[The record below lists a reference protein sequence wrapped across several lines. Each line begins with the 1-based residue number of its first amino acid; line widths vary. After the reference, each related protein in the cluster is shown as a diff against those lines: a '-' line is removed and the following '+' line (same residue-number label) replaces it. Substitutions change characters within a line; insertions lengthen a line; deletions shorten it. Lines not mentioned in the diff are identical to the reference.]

1 MGIFE
6 HFPYTNFHN
15 LNLDRILERTEVAE
29 EAVQASAQQVQD
41 AAADMAAAQAAAAN
55 AVSVANN
62 AANAANNAV
71 NTANSA
77 STTANSA
84 INTAN
89 DASATASNAA
99 ASASAAESAAIAAKN
114 AAEALSAASM
124 IIYEFDVSR
133 EGTISSRVTPTVAWI
148 RQLVSDVSSGNAL
161 LRFYGPNVSSTGIEA
176 FSSIPSFITPNNES
190 ITCEGTYTIMM
201 SNAIRRW
208 AYSFTAEIVNN
219 APTFNGR
226 AILS

>member
-6 HFPYTNFHN
+6 HFPYTNFHD
-15 LNLDRILERTEVAE
+15 LNLDKILERTQAAE
-29 EAVQASAQQVQD
+29 EAVETSAQQVQD
-41 AAADMAAAQAAAAN
+41 AASDMAAASAAAAN

-77 STTANSA
+77 STTANTA

-89 DASATASNAA
+89 NASTVASNAA

-124 IIYEFDVSR
+124 VIYEFDVSMS
-133 EGTISSRVTPTVAWI
+133 GVISARVTPTVARI
-148 RQLVSDVSSGNAL
+148 RQFISDVSSGNAI
-161 LRFYGPNVSSTGIEA
+161 LRFYGPNLSSYGVEA
-176 FSSIPSFITPNNES
+176 FSDVPSFKKYDNDGMA
-190 ITCEGTYTIMM
+190 CEGVYFIHLG
-201 SNAIRRW
+201 SSVQSW
-208 AYSFTAEIVNN
+208 AYALRAEIVNN
-219 APTFNGR
+219 TPTISGSVTNF
-226 AILS
+226 